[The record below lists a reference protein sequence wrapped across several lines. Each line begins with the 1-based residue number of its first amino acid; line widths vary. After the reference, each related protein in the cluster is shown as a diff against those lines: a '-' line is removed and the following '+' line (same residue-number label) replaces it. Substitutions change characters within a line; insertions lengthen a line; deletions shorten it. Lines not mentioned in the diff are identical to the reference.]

1 MSALPKISYYSP
13 QEYLRLE
20 READYKSE
28 YFKGEIFAMAGASEN
43 HNMISRRVSGSLY
56 NHLQRKKCTH
66 YSADMKLHIP
76 ANTLYTY
83 PDLMV
88 VCGDKKFVDG
98 EKDIIMNPVI
108 IIEILSKT
116 TEAYDRGDK
125 FALYRSIPSLREYV
139 MISSTSLRAEVMRK
153 ESDLGLWFLAS
164 EADTLEGS
172 IEIKN
177 IDLELSLSDIYEET
191 EGIINTEISN

>member
-1 MSALPKISYYSP
+1 MSLPKISYYSP
-13 QEYLRLE
+13 EEYLHLE
-20 READYKSE
+20 REASYKSE
-28 YFKGEIFAMAGASEN
+28 YFQGEIFAMAGASFN
-43 HNMISRRVSGSLY
+43 HNIVNENCSVLVGSYLKKKPCQSFSR
-56 NHLQRKKCTH
+56 
-66 YSADMKLHIP
+66 DMKLHIP

-88 VCGDKKFVDG
+88 VCGDKKFLDDG
-98 EKDIIMNPVI
+98 KDVILNPVI
-108 IIEILSKT
+108 IIEILSKS
-116 TEAYDRGDK
+116 TEAYDRGEK

-139 MISSTSLRAEVMRK
+139 LISSTSIRAEVMRK

-177 IDLELSLSDIYEET
+177 INLTLSLSDIYEET
-191 EGIINTEISN
+191 EGIV

>member
-1 MSALPKISYYSP
+1 MSALPKIAYYTS

-28 YFKGEIFAMAGASEN
+28 YFRGEIFAMAGASEN

-56 NHLQRKKCTH
+56 NHLQGKKCTH

-83 PDLMV
+83 PDLMI
-88 VCGDKKFVDG
+88 VCGDKQFVDG

-108 IIEILSKT
+108 IIETLSKT
-116 TEAYDRGDK
+116 TEAYDRGGK

-139 MISSTSLRAEVMRK
+139 MISSTTIRAEVMRK
-153 ESDLGLWFLAS
+153 ENDSPFWFLAD

-172 IEIKN
+172 IYLKN
-177 IDLELSLSDIYEET
+177 IDLTLSLSDIYEET
-191 EGIINTEISN
+191 ENIEQI